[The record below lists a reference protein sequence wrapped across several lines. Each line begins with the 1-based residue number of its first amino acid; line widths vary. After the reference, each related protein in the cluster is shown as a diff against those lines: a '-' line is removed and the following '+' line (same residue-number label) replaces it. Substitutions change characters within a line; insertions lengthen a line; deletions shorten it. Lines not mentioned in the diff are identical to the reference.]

1 MTDSIPFVKKFTSTK
16 NNTCIQS
23 YCIQF
28 YNPFTK
34 VSANLY
40 SLFEGYV
47 DGISIR
53 CCYFSAFT
61 LSLYRLLSWVY
72 TNFYSEY
79 IPSFILSLYHLL
91 SWVYINIYSEYIS
104 SQFEM
109 SASPIWYV
117 SFSYLILTIQYLLFA
132 KF

>member
-34 VSANLY
+34 VSVNLY

-47 DGISIR
+47 DGISIHLLL
-53 CCYFSAFT
+53 F
-61 LSLYRLLSWVY
+61 LS
-72 TNFYSEY
+72 FYSEFTS
-79 IPSFILSLYHLL
+79 SFILSLYHLL
-91 SWVYINIYSEYIS
+91 S
-104 SQFEM
+104 
-109 SASPIWYV
+109 
-117 SFSYLILTIQYLLFA
+117 
-132 KF
+132 

>member
-47 DGISIR
+47 DGISIHLLI
-53 CCYFSAFT
+53 F
-61 LSLYRLLSWVY
+61 LS
-72 TNFYSEY
+72 FYSEF
-79 IPSFILSLYHLL
+79 ISSLILSLY
-91 SWVYINIYSEYIS
+91 
-104 SQFEM
+104 Q
-109 SASPIWYV
+109 
-117 SFSYLILTIQYLLFA
+117 LLF
-132 KF
+132 